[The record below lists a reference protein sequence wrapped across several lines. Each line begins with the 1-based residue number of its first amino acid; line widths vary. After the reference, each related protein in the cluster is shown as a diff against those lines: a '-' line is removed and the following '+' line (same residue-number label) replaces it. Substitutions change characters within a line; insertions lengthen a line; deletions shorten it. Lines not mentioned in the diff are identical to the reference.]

1 MKLLSRTTIII
12 LGTGL
17 LLLGFPSFSEAYI
30 GPGAGFAFLTSFFIL
45 FLTFIMAFFSLISWP
60 FRFLFRSF
68 RRKKVYARGKYNRLI
83 IIGLDGLDPS
93 ITEQMMS
100 QGELPNFA
108 RLKKEG
114 TFARLKTTFPAIS
127 PVAWSSFLTGVTPA
141 RHNIF
146 DFLSR
151 DPRTYLP
158 DLSSARIGRPSRTL
172 PLGKYLIPLSK
183 PEITL
188 LRKSKPFWNI
198 LADEGVF
205 STILRVPITFPPERL
220 SRGFLLSAM
229 CIPDLRGSQGTFSFY
244 STDPKRVGKY
254 TAGVLLPITIN
265 NDKINTFI
273 IGPNNSLT
281 RESKELKLSLTISL
295 NRNEEKAHFQVAGQ
309 RFTLSQGQYSD
320 WVRLTFKPGL
330 GLKVRGICRFLITQF
345 SPHFELYV
353 TPINIDPE
361 KPALP
366 ISYPFIY
373 SVYLSKL
380 LGNYATLGLPE
391 DTWALNEGVIDDRS
405 FLEQSYLIH
414 EERRRM
420 LLNTL
425 EKTRR
430 GMVVCVFDTTD
441 RIQHMFWRYMDHGHP
456 AMKGKNPEVDED
468 VIEELYRRM
477 DKLIGEIM
485 GKIGEDDL
493 LMVVSDH
500 GFKSFRRGVNLNSW
514 LYMNGYLSLKNGR
527 ESREWFRDV
536 DWHNTRAYALGLG
549 GIYLNLKGR
558 ESQGIVQPGSEAQ
571 HLKEELVSKLSRL
584 KDEKNGKVAINE
596 VFDTASL
603 YSGPYLNNAPDLIVG
618 YNEGYRA
625 SWDGV
630 TGKVNEAVFEDN
642 VKKWSGD
649 HCIDPRLVPGVFFC
663 NHKINAPE
671 PRLIDIAPTALDI
684 FGVSIPRYMDGK
696 SLMDSSKKVKSSKG
710 K

>member
-1 MKLLSRTTIII
+1 MSRTTIIV

-17 LLLGFPSFSEAYI
+17 LLLGFPSFCEAYI

-60 FRFLFRSF
+60 FRFLFRSV
-68 RRKKVYARGKYNRLI
+68 RRKKVYARGNVNRLV

-100 QGELPNFA
+100 EGELPNFS

-114 TFARLKTTFPAIS
+114 TFTQLKTTFPAIS
-127 PVAWSSFLTGVTPA
+127 PVAWSSFLTGVNPA
-141 RHNIF
+141 RHNIY

-151 DPRTYLP
+151 DPKTYLP

-198 LADEGVF
+198 LADQGVF

-244 STDPKRVGKY
+244 STDSKRVGKY
-254 TAGVLLPITIN
+254 TAGVLIPIVIN
-265 NDKINTFI
+265 GNKINTFI
-273 IGPNNSLT
+273 TGPANSLT
-281 RESKELKLSLTISL
+281 KESEELKLSLTVTL
-295 NRNEEKAHFQVAGQ
+295 NQKKEEALFQVAGQ
-309 RFTLSQGQYSD
+309 RFSLSQGQYSD

-345 SPHFELYV
+345 SPHFELYI
-353 TPINIDPE
+353 TPINIDPQ

-366 ISYPFIY
+366 ISHPFIY

-405 FLEQSYLIH
+405 FLEQTYLIY
-414 EERRRM
+414 EERRKM

-425 EKTRR
+425 EKVRR
-430 GMVVCVFDTTD
+430 GLVVCVFDTTD

-456 AMKGKNPEVDED
+456 AMRGKSPEVDEG

-477 DKLIGEIM
+477 DLLIGEIM
-485 GKIGEDDL
+485 GRIGEDDL
-493 LMVVSDH
+493 LIVVSDH
-500 GFKSFRRGVNLNSW
+500 GFKPFRRGVNLNSW
-514 LYMNGYLSLKNGR
+514 LYANGYLSLKNGK

-536 DWHNTRAYALGLG
+536 DWNKTRAYALGLG
-549 GIYLNLKGR
+549 GIYLNLQGR
-558 ESQGIVQPGSEAQ
+558 ESQGVVQPGSEAQ
-571 HLKEELVSKLSRL
+571 HLKEELIRKLSGL

-596 VFDTASL
+596 VFDTSSL
-603 YSGPYLNNAPDLIVG
+603 YSGPYLPNAPDMIVG

-630 TGKVNEAVFEDN
+630 TGKVNETVFDDN

-663 NHKINAPE
+663 NRKIKTSE
-671 PRLIDIAPTALDI
+671 PKLIDIAPTALDV
-684 FGVSIPRYMDGK
+684 FGVAIPRYMDGK
-696 SLMDSSKKVKSSKG
+696 SLMDFPDKIKSSKG